1 MLHYW
6 EGSSQPFPKLHQDLA
21 VCKILE
27 YFPKLKELMHCGISA
42 SRTDEQK
49 QQQKKKNHK
58 KRFGISEFP
67 PPSMGS
73 CNIEYYLTSP
83 PVELAA
89 MVTFEGKII

>member
-1 MLHYW
+1 M
-6 EGSSQPFPKLHQDLA
+6 SK
-21 VCKILE
+21 KNNN
-27 YFPKLKELMHCGISA
+27 
-42 SRTDEQK
+42 
-49 QQQKKKNHK
+49 KKKKTHK